1 MVTQQ
6 ILVLYFCVRIAVAQ
20 QINKYNL
27 YGNISFRMLDSLSN
41 MSCFKYYVFKELT
54 VKSVILSILAI
65 IGSWVSIA
73 AGGLIGILVLV
84 QFMQDGDDIPL
95 WKRD

>member
-1 MVTQQ
+1 MITYLLGCLTVCL
-6 ILVLYFCVRIAVAQ
+6 ICFVLI
-20 QINKYNL
+20 
-27 YGNISFRMLDSLSN
+27 
-41 MSCFKYYVFKELT
+41 YYVFKELT
-54 VKSVILSILAI
+54 VKSAILSIIVI
-65 IGSWVSIA
+65 IGSWISIA